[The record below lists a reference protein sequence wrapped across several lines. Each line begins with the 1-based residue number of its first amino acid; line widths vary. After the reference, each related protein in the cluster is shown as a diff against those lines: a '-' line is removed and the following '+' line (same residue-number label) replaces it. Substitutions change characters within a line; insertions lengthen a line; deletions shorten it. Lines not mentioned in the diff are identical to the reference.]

1 MTDSIID
8 ELLLRKLKWNSQGFC
23 ERYVVVLDKDEKNR
37 EVTLLDTNIGITFIA
52 DVPSYMDMNSIRR
65 KKAYRAKFYVLTA
78 NVTNELRRD
87 LENLANKDPR
97 IMNILKLIDRTGGI
111 IYRFLLVGASPVH

>member
-1 MTDSIID
+1 MTGGIID
-8 ELLLRKLKWNSQGFC
+8 ELFFKKLKWNSQGFC

-37 EVTLLDTNIGITFIA
+37 EVTLLDANIGVTFIA
-52 DVPSYMDMNSIRR
+52 DVPSYINMNSIRR

-78 NVTNELRRD
+78 NISNELRRD

-97 IMNILKLIDRTGGI
+97 VMNILKLIDRTGGV
-111 IYRFLLVGASPVH
+111 IYRFLLVGTNPIH